1 MRIKINIPTKL
12 NEVTLGQYQEYLKAQ
27 EKQLSEFNLGSKMI
41 EIFCN
46 IERAD
51 LIEFR
56 MSHITKITRI
66 LSEMFAQENDK
77 LIRHFKMKNI
87 EYGFIPNLDEM
98 TFGEY
103 VDVDSYLQNWDDM
116 HKAMSVLYRPIKQKH
131 SDRYTIEKYDGKDQ
145 DRYKQMP
152 LDVVFSSIVFF
163 YNLGRDLSLSMMD
176 YLTLEEKL
184 QLQESK
190 VLDSVGGGIS
200 QFMLSLKE
208 ILRDTQISLN

>member
-12 NEVTLGQYQEYLKAQ
+12 SEVTLEQYQKYLKEQ
-27 EKQLSEFNLGSKMI
+27 EKQLTDFELGSKMI

-46 IERAD
+46 IQRAD
-51 LIEFR
+51 LIQFR
-56 MSHITKITRI
+56 MSHINKISTV
-66 LSEMFAQENDK
+66 LNETFAQENNT
-77 LIRHFKMKNI
+77 LIRHFKMNGI

-103 VDVDSYLQNWDDM
+103 VDVDSYFQDWQDM
-116 HKAMSVLYRPIKQKH
+116 HKAMSVLYRPIEQKH
-131 SDRYTIEKYDGKDQ
+131 KDRYIIKKYKGKDQ
-145 DRYKQMP
+145 DEYKQMP

-163 YNLGRDLSLSMMD
+163 YNLGKDLSLSMMD

-190 VLDSVGGGIS
+190 VLDKDGVGIN
-200 QFMLSLKE
+200 QFMHSLKVM
-208 ILRDTQISLN
+208 LQSTKISLN

>member
-12 NEVTLGQYQEYLKAQ
+12 SEVTLEQYQKYLKEQKKEYTDFEA
-27 EKQLSEFNLGSKMI
+27 GSKMI

-46 IERAD
+46 IQRAD

-56 MSHITKITRI
+56 MSHINKISTI
-66 LSEMFAQENDK
+66 LSEMFAEKNNT
-77 LIRHFKMKNI
+77 LIRHFKMNGI

-103 VDVDSYLQNWDDM
+103 VDVDSYFQEWQDM
-116 HKAMSVLYRPIKQKH
+116 HKAMSVLYRPILQKH
-131 SDRYTIEKYDGKDQ
+131 KDRYTILKYDGKDQ
-145 DRYKQMP
+145 DDYKQMP

-163 YNLGRDLSLSMMD
+163 YNLGKDLSLSMMD

-190 VLDSVGGGIS
+190 VLDKDGDGIS
-200 QFMLSLKE
+200 QFMHSLKVM
-208 ILRDTQISLN
+208 LQSTKISLN